1 VSLKSSAP
9 LWGLLL
15 LAAAA
20 APAAAQAPSE
30 AFPSTL
36 DESGLRAWLTSQT
49 DMPPT
54 AVVSIGSNSIIG
66 LKSVVGDP
74 AGPGRYQ
81 IQIRA
86 EVVNQ
91 RTAAQGGYLSW
102 SADLAIDCAQR
113 RTRAL
118 GITNYPMRNLKG
130 EPRVVGGPAA
140 EWVTPSVGTQLYSL
154 LSAVCDLTFRR
165 PLDQQTASAAPPS
178 KAAPAPAKPPAAA
191 PPPKPAVVAQ
201 TPPPAAPPKPVAM
214 AQAPPPAPPAAA
226 PKINPPPFPAAP
238 VVTAQASPPPAPPV
252 SSEPS
257 RMQVAVS
264 APPAQVTE
272 PSPATAAPTFAPPP
286 PQPTPPPAPPP
297 RKTVSKAGV
306 QVAASDS
313 ESEAK
318 TLASKARRLM
328 PNGGGLSATAVKA
341 NVNGRTVYRAMVSGF
356 SSKGEAAAA
365 CQTMKSRGQDC
376 LLRDSF

>member
-165 PLDQQTASAAPPS
+165 PLGQQTASAAP
-178 KAAPAPAKPPAAA
+178 AK
-191 PPPKPAVVAQ
+191 PPPKPTVVAQ
-201 TPPPAAPPKPVAM
+201 TPPPKPVVT
-214 AQAPPPAPPAAA
+214 AQVPPPPAA
-226 PKINPPPFPAAP
+226 PVMINPPPFPTAP
-238 VVTAQASPPPAPPV
+238 VATAQASPPPAPSA

-257 RMQVAVS
+257 RMQVAVA
-264 APPAQVTE
+264 APPAQMIE

-286 PQPTPPPAPPP
+286 QPAPPPAPPP
-297 RKTVSKAGV
+297 RRTVSKAGV

-318 TLASKARRLM
+318 TLASKARRLV